1 VACADAELTATIQAV
16 VRQLLIL
23 TLVLGSVVSSSAETD
38 RVLNTALIPELQTTL
53 RVGELAVLR
62 IPSDH
67 EYSIVSAGNVL
78 VPVRRSQVGVI
89 YRAVR
94 RGQQTILLT
103 PHVSE
108 GDCVSCATHHYF
120 ITVVPRR

>member
-1 VACADAELTATIQAV
+1 MKRLAI
-16 VRQLLIL
+16 LIL
-23 TLVLGSVVSSSAETD
+23 ALALGSVISSNAQTQQV
-38 RVLNTALIPELQTTL
+38 RNTALTPEQQTFL
-53 RVGELAVLR
+53 LVGDSAVLR

-78 VPVRRSQVGVI
+78 VPVRRSQIGVI

-94 RGQQTILLT
+94 PGQQTILLN

-108 GDCVSCATHHYF
+108 GECVSCAAHHYF
-120 ITVVPRR
+120 ITVVPRL